1 MRECGITGGIIRGR
15 FSRTPP
21 WFVVWLGSH
30 DLGWQ
35 QRPPAG
41 SYCECGYVR
50 LPQSSCWK
58 LSGYE
63 SVPSASCWQWALR
76 ERERNMNKGGK
87 QINEA

>member
-1 MRECGITGGIIRGR
+1 MR

-21 WFVVWLGSH
+21 WFVVWLGSC

-41 SYCECGYVR
+41 SCYECGYVR
-50 LPQSSCWK
+50 FPRSSCWK

-63 SVPSASCWQWALR
+63 SVPSASCLQWALR
-76 ERERNMNKGGK
+76 EREREKYDQIVVKALMKHDFEKG
-87 QINEA
+87 I